1 MGDCFKEVNF
11 WAQCASSNM
20 VFKVQEETWL
30 DDQEIHGTILCER
43 ECPEETV
50 SRTPELVL
58 SSSTVVHSEV
68 NVDFEVYYR
77 FA

>member
-1 MGDCFKEVNF
+1 M
-11 WAQCASSNM
+11 
-20 VFKVQEETWL
+20 